1 MEHTKYSSKIVAD
14 SLSPQG
20 DRLITFVIQ
29 LPRIVLAEFNTHRM
43 FSRNSAS
50 SRAIPFKKMV
60 KMVMDNPFI
69 PIAWQKDHKGMQGNE
84 YFTEEEVKYNN
95 LKENWL
101 LSRNQALTTSK
112 IINKDGVTKQ
122 LCNRLLEPFMWH
134 KVIITSSEEGL
145 MNFFNLRCPQYVMEE
160 VQPNLSKTYY
170 KSWKD
175 LCKDQPQMVNCS
187 IEQRLLGNKSQAD
200 VHIQQIAE
208 MMWDSM
214 NESKPKQLKSG
225 DWHVPFGDNINL
237 LKLFI
242 SPAIEGARNLC
253 NFTIDGILP
262 ARVKIATA
270 RCARISYNN
279 FEGKDDY
286 EADLDLYNSLVV
298 RPYTNK
304 KGIEFTKDDPVHASP
319 AEHCARAMTNFEY
332 KSRYLKKENDDTEE
346 GWCRNFKGFI
356 QLRQI
361 QENNI

>member
-1 MEHTKYSSKIVAD
+1 
-14 SLSPQG
+14 
-20 DRLITFVIQ
+20 
-29 LPRIVLAEFNTHRM
+29 M

-50 SRAIPFKKMV
+50 SRAIPFNKMV

-84 YFTEEEVKYNN
+84 YLTDIHDINGQIDSWLKARNEVIYYA
-95 LKENWL
+95 KELNV
-101 LSRNQALTTSK
+101 SG
-112 IINKDGVTKQ
+112 GVTKQ

-134 KVIITSSEEGL
+134 KVIVTSSEEGL

>member
-1 MEHTKYSSKIVAD
+1 
-14 SLSPQG
+14 
-20 DRLITFVIQ
+20 
-29 LPRIVLAEFNTHRM
+29 M

-84 YFTEEEVKYNN
+84 YLTDIHDINGQIDSWLKARNEVVYYA
-95 LKENWL
+95 KELNV
-101 LSRNQALTTSK
+101 SG
-112 IINKDGVTKQ
+112 GVTKQ

-134 KVIITSSEEGL
+134 KVIVTSSEEGL
-145 MNFFNLRCPQYVMEE
+145 MNFFNLRCPQYVIEKY
-160 VQPNLSKTYY
+160 NLKSPFCKSK
-170 KSWKD
+170 KD
-175 LCKDQPQMVNCS
+175 LIYWWNGNGLNDIDDSHLYEEGDIDWLK
-187 IEQRLLGNKSQAD
+187 INKSQAD

-214 NESKPKQLKSG
+214 NESKPKQLKAG

-346 GWCRNFKGFI
+346 GCCRNFKGFI